1 MPFLQIDMVH
11 IAPARNRS
19 REEDGLCVLLQAD
32 VGVSGW
38 LQLQLEKLTASFQC
52 VTEDLRRQFM
62 VDGEPL
68 LHENSIGSSPILA
81 SSFRRTTGFNIPDRN
96 QLSSSGLNTLK
107 SLHCM

>member
-1 MPFLQIDMVH
+1 M
-11 IAPARNRS
+11 
-19 REEDGLCVLLQAD
+19 
-32 VGVSGW
+32 
-38 LQLQLEKLTASFQC
+38 QLEKLTASFQC

-96 QLSSSGLNTLK
+96 QLSSSGQKTPTSQTLAFNELGIRLSLRARRLSAGMLSQHQCFSAFPLNRW
-107 SLHCM
+107 